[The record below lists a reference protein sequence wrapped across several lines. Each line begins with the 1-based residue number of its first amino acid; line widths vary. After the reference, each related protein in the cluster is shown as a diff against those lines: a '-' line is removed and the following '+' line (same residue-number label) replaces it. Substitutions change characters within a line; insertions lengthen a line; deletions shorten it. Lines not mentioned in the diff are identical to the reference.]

1 MNSDRRNLLLEF
13 SSSVGLRFHNLD
25 LLDLAFHHR
34 SCSNE
39 DPRFKGRNNERL
51 EFLGDSVLGL
61 SCASYLFLELEDKTE
76 GDLSKIKATV
86 VSEPILAKIAVDK
99 LCIDRYLVLGRGEEM
114 SGGRKKAAILADA
127 VEAVIGAIYLDL
139 GFEIARKFVLDMI
152 VPEIDSVLN
161 DSGAK
166 DYKSLLQNYYQ
177 KKSNECPT
185 YELVRMEGPDHDRVF
200 YVSCHLGNVSYGP
213 ASGKNKKLAEQAAA
227 KVAYAAISGK
237 E

>member
-1 MNSDRRNLLLEF
+1 M
-13 SSSVGLRFHNLD
+13 GLRFRDLD

-61 SCASYLFLELEDKTE
+61 SCASYLFLELEEKTE

-86 VSEPILAKIAVDK
+86 VSEPILAKIAVGK
-99 LCIDRYLVLGRGEEM
+99 LSIEKYLVLGRGEEL
-114 SGGRKKAAILADA
+114 SGGRNKPAILADA
-127 VEAVIGAIYLDL
+127 VEAVIGAIYLDQ
-139 GFEIARKFVLDMI
+139 GFETARKFVLDLI

-161 DSGAK
+161 DSGSK

-177 KKSNECPT
+177 KKHNECP
-185 YELVRMEGPDHDRVF
+185 
-200 YVSCHLGNVSYGP
+200 S
-213 ASGKNKKLAEQAAA
+213 
-227 KVAYAAISGK
+227 
-237 E
+237 

>member
-1 MNSDRRNLLLEF
+1 MSNGRKNLLLEF
-13 SSSVGLRFHNLD
+13 SSLMGLRFRDLD

-61 SCASYLFLELEDKTE
+61 SCASYLFLELKGKTE
-76 GDLSKIKATV
+76 GDLSKIKASV
-86 VSEPILAKIAVDK
+86 VSEPILAKIAVGK
-99 LCIDRYLVLGRGEEM
+99 LSIEKYLVLGRGEEL
-114 SGGRKKAAILADA
+114 SGGRNKPAILADA
-127 VEAVIGAIYLDL
+127 VEAVIGAIYLDQ
-139 GFEIARKFVLDMI
+139 GFETARKFVLDLI

-161 DSGAK
+161 DSGSK

-177 KKSNECPT
+177 KKHNECPS
-185 YELVRMEGPDHDRVF
+185 YELVRMEGPDHNRTF
-200 YVSCHLGNVSYGP
+200 YVSCHLGKVSYGP

-227 KVAYAAISGK
+227 RMAYIAICGN
-237 E
+237 